1 MNIIK
6 SDKNSAYTLLFRR
19 IPIPHLAAPSSF
31 VARFCCRKVRAVGL
45 ILSVTSAKQCIVDV
59 VPVFC
64 FESLRY
70 LFIIF
75 VFFCI
80 YVVNILFMLVYVIF
94 FLSYILFCV
103 HLRRMKLN
111 IQVS

>member
-75 VFFCI
+75 VFLYLCCQYFVYAGLCNFFSFI
-80 YVVNILFMLVYVIF
+80 YLV
-94 FLSYILFCV
+94 
-103 HLRRMKLN
+103 LRSFTTN
-111 IQVS
+111 EVEYTS